1 MPPMNY
7 RSLKFALQ
15 VKAFNRASFDPILVI
30 NLGSVELCVVNQTQ
44 PDLLYKMTALA
55 DRR

>member
-15 VKAFNRASFDPILVI
+15 VKAFNRASFDPTLVI
-30 NLGSVELCVVNQTQ
+30 NRGSVKLCVVNLTQ